1 MNKRPHE
8 EGSLYSNRRC
18 TGMNQVQIDWTY
30 KRASTRHRHL
40 TTKAT
45 AHVCQFVCVGGQY
58 MGREAPGSVRSFD
71 EPRTAT
77 VLESSLYLDEFL
89 VFLKHEDDKLSVCRT
104 RSQSPT
110 A

>member
-1 MNKRPHE
+1 
-8 EGSLYSNRRC
+8 
-18 TGMNQVQIDWTY
+18 
-30 KRASTRHRHL
+30 
-40 TTKAT
+40 
-45 AHVCQFVCVGGQY
+45 